1 LHLHF
6 LDIAIIIAYLVTSV
20 LVGYWVSHRA
30 SRDMKAYFLGGN
42 TMPWYILGISNASGM
57 FDIGGTM
64 LLVTW
69 MFVYGLKSVWIPWL
83 WPTFNQVFLM
93 VFLSRWLRRS
103 NVMTGAEWIKTRFGD
118 TRGARLSHLIVVIY
132 ALVSVI
138 GFLTY
143 AFKAIGK
150 FATEFLP
157 WQLSADP
164 VTNANLYALILMGIT
179 TFYVIKGGMFSVVI
193 TEVIQFCILSIA
205 SIAVGIIAMM
215 RVSPDTLHR
224 FIPAGWDNLFFG
236 WHLNL
241 NWTNIMTSVQGHIA
255 KDGYELFGLFVMM
268 LLFKGVLVSLAGPA
282 PNYDMQRILSSKNPR
297 EASMM
302 SAWVNVVLTFPRYFL
317 ITGLTVL
324 ALVFYSSKISITDL
338 EMVLP
343 DALGRFVPTGL
354 LGFLI
359 AGLLAAFMSNFAATV
374 NAAPPYIV
382 NDIYKRFINP
392 NANPHTYVRLSYLSS
407 FVVVVLGISFGWFVS
422 SINSVVV
429 WIVSAL
435 WGGYMAS
442 NVLKWYWWR
451 FNGFGYF
458 WGMVS
463 GIVGS
468 LAVPLFLKLDAVKAF
483 FVARGFEPDA
493 GVLPLY
499 AFPVLLVISVIGCIL
514 GTLLTKPES
523 DEVLMDFY
531 RRVRPWGFWGPVLAK
546 VRQQNPDFRANEDFW
561 KDMFN
566 IVVGMIWQTA
576 LVPLPIYIVIRNY
589 RNAAITLAVVAVT
602 SVILK
607 FTWYDRLHEKEVEHA
622 EADKVRVAAP
632 ATAN

>member
-1 LHLHF
+1 VHLHTI
-6 LDIAIIIAYLVTSV
+6 DIAIIIAYLLTSV
-20 LVGYWVSHRA
+20 GVGYWVSHRA

-42 TMPWYILGISNASGM
+42 TMPWYVLGISNASGM

-64 LLVTW
+64 LLVYW

-83 WPTFNQVFLM
+83 WPTFNQIFLM
-93 VFLSRWLRRS
+93 VFLSAWLRRS

-118 TRGARLSHLIVVIY
+118 NRGSRLSHLIVVIY

-150 FATEFLP
+150 FATDFLP
-157 WQLSADP
+157 WHLSA
-164 VTNANLYALILMGIT
+164 NEYALILMGIT

-215 RVSPDTLHR
+215 RVSPDMLKR
-224 FIPAGWDNLFFG
+224 AVPAGWDQLFFG

-241 NWTNIMTSVQGHIA
+241 DWSGLISSVNA
-255 KDGYELFGLFVMM
+255 KIQQDGYELFRFFVMM
-268 LLFKGVLVSLAGPA
+268 LLFKGVFMSLAGPA

-324 ALVFYSSKISITDL
+324 ALVFFGDNIRGMGNNIDF

-343 DALGRFVPTGL
+343 YALDRFVPAGL

-382 NDIYKRFINP
+382 NDIYKRYINP
-392 NANPHTYVRLSYLSS
+392 DASPRTYVRLSYVSS
-407 FVVVVLGISFGWFVS
+407 FAVVVLGITFGWFVS
-422 SINSVVV
+422 SINSVVQ

-442 NVLKWYWWR
+442 NILKWYWWR

-458 WGMVS
+458 WGMVA
-463 GIVGS
+463 GIGGS
-468 LAVPLFLKLDAVKAF
+468 LILPFAF
-483 FVARGFEPDA
+483 PH
-493 GVLPLY
+493 VLPLM
-499 AFPVLLVISVIGCIL
+499 AFPLLLGFSFIGCIL
-514 GTLLTKPES
+514 GTLLTKPED
-523 DEVLMDFY
+523 DEVLKDFY
-531 RRVRPWGFWGPVLAK
+531 RRVRPWGFWGPVLKK
-546 VRQQNPDFRANEDFW
+546 VLQDDPSFQRNKDFPRDV
-561 KDMFN
+561 FN
-566 IVVGMIWQTA
+566 IVIGMIWQTA
-576 LVPLPIYIVIRNY
+576 LVPLPIYIVIWNFKA
-589 RNAAITLAVVAVT
+589 AAITFAVVVVT
-602 SVILK
+602 SIILK
-607 FTWYDRLHEKEVEHA
+607 FSWYDRLNEKNFVDVAPPRSKEV
-622 EADKVRVAAP
+622 
-632 ATAN
+632 ATIA